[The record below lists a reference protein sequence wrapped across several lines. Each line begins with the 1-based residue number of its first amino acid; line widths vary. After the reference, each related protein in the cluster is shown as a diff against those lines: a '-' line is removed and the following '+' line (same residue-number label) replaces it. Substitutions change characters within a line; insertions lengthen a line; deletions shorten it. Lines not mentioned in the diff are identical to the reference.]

1 MAFAQPHLGEGLG
14 INAYYFTEEFDR
26 QARLNNI
33 IGISE
38 YDLDVGGNAKAW
50 EWK

>member
-1 MAFAQPHLGEGLG
+1 VPSHTWEKDLEITHIILQRNSTGRLG
-14 INAYYFTEEFDR
+14 Y
-26 QARLNNI
+26 LNNI